1 MNYPTVRAAAVI
13 AVLFMPVISG
23 ASSQQTADDIVLH
36 VLSILAPG
44 EFKARYLFTN
54 FRTDGTK
61 NTYTI
66 DVLAKNR
73 SLLHLTFVAPA
84 REAGRQVLN
93 KNGEIWSF
101 LPDSRKVIRLADRE
115 SLANGDFNNAD
126 VMKLNW
132 HDDYAAEIAKETA
145 QQLVI
150 DLTAKPD
157 KNPAYFHMR
166 LWVLKDNLQPVQQ
179 YFYDQAGHHLKILKY
194 RKVRSFGDLTRP
206 SELTMENVVT
216 GQKTLLQI
224 MEFQRVDNLPVDRFS
239 PENLGK

>member
-1 MNYPTVRAAAVI
+1 
-13 AVLFMPVISG
+13 MPAYGS
-23 ASSQQTADDIVLH
+23 ASQQTADDIVLH
-36 VLSILAPG
+36 VISILAPG

-54 FRTDGTK
+54 IRTDGT
-61 NTYTI
+61 TSAYTI
-66 DVLAKNR
+66 NVLAKNR

-93 KNGEIWSF
+93 KNGEIWSY

-132 HDDYAAEIAKETA
+132 HDDYSAVLTKETA

-150 DLTAKPD
+150 DMTAKPE

-166 LWVLKDNLQPVQQ
+166 LWVLKENQQPVQQ
-179 YFYDQAGHHLKILKY
+179 YFYDQAGHLLKTLKY
-194 RKVRSFGDLTRP
+194 RKINSFGDITRP

-216 GQKTLLQI
+216 GQKTILQI
-224 MEFQRVDNLPVDRFS
+224 AEFQKASNLPADRFS